1 MERIKKRKLKFPCLF
16 GGKILFMHWN
26 DEDRRRRSVQ
36 TRSPANPTTDQ
47 SLLKFE
53 VGKSTS
59 KQRNENRMKKL
70 PAKGISNGFSAKQR
84 SPCILSKL
92 MGRGRRS
99 SKNTVRSS
107 NERRKNTELVCCA
120 TECKWRGATEPTPEI
135 SSQVKDGFESGHVGL
150 YGYDDFGYESLHL
163 LRSGPAS
170 ESEEIT
176 VPSRIVFGQHDRLTH
191 SLSLMSESSLIREAT
206 NRMLERWNM
215 THNKEDVGT
224 VSKVSMLGEM
234 LSSPSSDKETRSA
247 ESGNVTGLVG
257 VSDIFASPTGLGAIL
272 GDCSMDGQEDRHL
285 ISTSRS
291 TSLPPSFNDPIHK
304 RNICHEDDADENVY
318 SGPSNQG
325 RRKAQKDVFNSEE
338 DTPLNNV
345 RSNKWFLSSQKST
358 GTYIKNEDPAKY
370 QQPISDTDVDAQL
383 SGPESEDEAFS
394 SDCLESINSRIQD
407 IKKNLHMLTIGSTL
421 TSNKLTLIPKVK
433 HSGQLS
439 SVAIPEPVSPES
451 SYTTHILQ
459 TLENYATAWKS
470 DQTTHHPIDPRL
482 LYHLEKYYFEGT
494 VLLRNEKRLF
504 YDYVEQMYVRALKS
518 TVAYP
523 WVNPEKRE
531 SQLRLP
537 KLNLKD
543 QMCNVVDE
551 IGKDEDEDFF
561 EIYYDKDS
569 EWVQPTYEIDILGKF
584 IAELVLNDL
593 LLEVVDV

>member
-1 MERIKKRKLKFPCLF
+1 
-16 GGKILFMHWN
+16 
-26 DEDRRRRSVQ
+26 
-36 TRSPANPTTDQ
+36 
-47 SLLKFE
+47 
-53 VGKSTS
+53 
-59 KQRNENRMKKL
+59 MKKL
-70 PAKGISNGFSAKQR
+70 LAKGISNGFSAKKR
-84 SPCILSKL
+84 SPSILAKL

-99 SKNTVRSS
+99 SKNAVRSS
-107 NERRKNTELVCCA
+107 NERTKNTELVCSA
-120 TECKWRGATEPTPEI
+120 TECRWRDATEPVPEI
-135 SSQVKDGFESGHVGL
+135 SSQVKEGFESGHVGL
-150 YGYDDFGYESLHL
+150 YGYDYCGDGSLHL
-163 LRSGPAS
+163 LRSGSAS

-176 VPSRIVFGQHDRLTH
+176 VPSRIIFGQHDRLTH
-191 SLSLMSESSLIREAT
+191 SLSRISESSLIREAT
-206 NRMLERWNM
+206 NRMLERWNI

-234 LSSPSSDKETRSA
+234 LSSPSDKETRPA
-247 ESGNVTGLVG
+247 ESDNVTGLVG

-304 RNICHEDDADENVY
+304 RNICHEDDADEKVY
-318 SGPSNQG
+318 SDPSNQG
-325 RRKAQKDVFNSEE
+325 FRKVQKDVFNSEE
-338 DTPLNNV
+338 DTTLNDV
-345 RSNKWFLSSQKST
+345 RSNRRFLSSQKST
-358 GTYIKNEDPAKY
+358 GTYFKNEDPAKY
-370 QQPISDTDVDAQL
+370 QQSISDTDVDAQL

-407 IKKNLHMLTIGSTL
+407 LKKNLHLLTVGSTL
-421 TSNKLTLIPKVK
+421 ISNKLTLIPKVK
-433 HSGQLS
+433 HIGQLS
-439 SVAIPEPVSPES
+439 SAAIPESVGPES
-451 SYTTHILQ
+451 SYMAHILQ
-459 TLENYATAWKS
+459 TLENYATAWQS
-470 DQTTHHPIDPRL
+470 DQTTHHPIDRRL

-504 YDYVEQMYVRALKS
+504 YDYIEQMSARASKS

-523 WVNPEKRE
+523 WVNPVKRE

-537 KLNLKD
+537 KLNLND
-543 QMCNVVDE
+543 QIRNVVDE

-569 EWVQPTYEIDILGKF
+569 EWVQPTNEIDILGKF